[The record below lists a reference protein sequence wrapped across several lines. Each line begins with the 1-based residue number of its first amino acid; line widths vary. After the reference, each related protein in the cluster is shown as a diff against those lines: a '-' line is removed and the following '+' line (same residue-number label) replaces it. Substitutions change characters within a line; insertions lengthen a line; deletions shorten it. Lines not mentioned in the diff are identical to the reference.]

1 VVTSNSDH
9 RARTGVAALTAA
21 VAVTVATWWAVA
33 GRPADPIAAGAAEIP
48 AEVADV
54 AGFTKIATTEHHI
67 VVVNVLPA
75 EHMYTVD
82 EVAAEHPTE
91 GEAVLEGP
99 ANPVVPNAR
108 HIEAHIYD
116 RTTGLPITT
125 ITPTIAVTVVDTGE
139 RVEIPPTLM
148 QDVVIGAPD
157 RHFGNNVVVEG
168 GHDVSV
174 QVDIGEEEGVID
186 GHLD

>member
-1 VVTSNSDH
+1 VVKSTSG
-9 RARTGVAALTAA
+9 RRVRTGLAALTGAAA
-21 VAVTVATWWAVA
+21 VGVATWWAVA
-33 GRPADPIAAGAAEIP
+33 GRPVDPSAASAAEIP

-54 AGFTKIATTEHHI
+54 AGFTKIATTQHHI

-75 EHMYTVD
+75 EHMYTP
-82 EVAAEHPTE
+82 EELAAQHPTE
-91 GEAVLEGP
+91 GEAVLDGP

-116 RTTGLPITT
+116 RTTGLPSTA

-139 RVEIPPTLM
+139 RTEIPPTLM

-157 RHFGNNVVVEG
+157 RHFGNNVVVQG

-174 QVDIGEEEGVID
+174 QVDIGGEEVVID